1 MTDYAALTA
10 GTIRFASGIS
20 FLVAPEKANKFWGD
34 AEPPVPTARL
44 LLHSM
49 GYRDALIGGLLIH
62 GAVRGRDTRG
72 WFLASG
78 RKVPRTGGVILAIG
92 ERAGIEAYVAADPFT
107 IHGIAEY
114 EITELAVTTV
124 VEGLEILKR

>member
-1 MTDYAALTA
+1 MFILSLTYLKCNDEADGQMEPHMAWVKGGYA
-10 GTIRFASGIS
+10 
-20 FLVAPEKANKFWGD
+20 K
-34 AEPPVPTARL
+34 
-44 LLHSM
+44 
-49 GYRDALIGGLLIH
+49 
-62 GAVRGRDTRG
+62 G

-92 ERAGIEAYVAADPFT
+92 ERAAIEAYIAADPFT

>member
-1 MTDYAALTA
+1 MFILSLTYLKSNDEADGQMEPHMAWVKAGYA
-10 GTIRFASGIS
+10 
-20 FLVAPEKANKFWGD
+20 K
-34 AEPPVPTARL
+34 
-44 LLHSM
+44 
-49 GYRDALIGGLLIH
+49 
-62 GAVRGRDTRG
+62 G

-92 ERAGIEAYVAADPFT
+92 ERAAIEAYVAADPFT